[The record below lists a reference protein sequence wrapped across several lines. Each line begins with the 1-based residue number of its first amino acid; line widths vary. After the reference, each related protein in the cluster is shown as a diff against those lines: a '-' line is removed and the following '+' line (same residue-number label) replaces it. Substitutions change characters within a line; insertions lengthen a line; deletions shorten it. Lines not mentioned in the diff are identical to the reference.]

1 MKSLVSF
8 LILLVSLSLSS
19 QTYTHTG
26 GLKIKRVPNA
36 SNTDNLLGISSS
48 GLIVNTGI
56 EIQNI
61 GNSSSNNFIYEDDI
75 ITTTTIFDGTQKG
88 LNNVFV
94 FNSENNQTVQINS
107 GDYVENDVINIER
120 RGSGTLEI
128 IQGSGVRIRGIR
140 DINNRYFVND
150 PNSIISLLCRG
161 NNEFTIIGN
170 LKRGYTGQVNVTS
183 YSSFID
189 NGSTQNITV
198 LGSGFSSNM
207 LITITGNSVLNSF
220 TFVNNNEI
228 TLNISETG
236 SEGDN
241 ITVNYDN
248 GTYFSDVNAI
258 TIQPDLGYDT
268 ADLRHYYRLEDDSN
282 DFSSSLNGVN
292 TNIIFTGSEADFNG
306 TDSYIDIPDS
316 NSLSY
321 GNSSVDEDMSVSFM
335 INFDVIQGD
344 EWLINK
350 YESGTIGEYRFSL
363 VSVSEMRNQWR
374 DIPDSNS
381 LSYGNSS
388 VDEDMSVSFMINF
401 DVIQGDEWL
410 INKYESGTI
419 GEYRFSLV
427 SVSEMRNQ
435 WRDTSVGAT
444 LTRNSDISSL
454 NINTWYHFVITKT
467 GVNTKLYIDGIE
479 VAIINADTGSYV
491 ATENNNSPVRLGSA
505 SWQVSNLLD
514 GKMKRLGFWNKVL
527 SQAEITSLV
536 QRELTNDLNSL

>member
-374 DIPDSNS
+374 D
-381 LSYGNSS
+381 
-388 VDEDMSVSFMINF
+388 
-401 DVIQGDEWL
+401 
-410 INKYESGTI
+410 
-419 GEYRFSLV
+419 
-427 SVSEMRNQ
+427 
-435 WRDTSVGAT
+435 TSVGAT

>member
-1 MKSLVSF
+1 
-8 LILLVSLSLSS
+8 
-19 QTYTHTG
+19 
-26 GLKIKRVPNA
+26 
-36 SNTDNLLGISSS
+36 
-48 GLIVNTGI
+48 
-56 EIQNI
+56 
-61 GNSSSNNFIYEDDI
+61 
-75 ITTTTIFDGTQKG
+75 
-88 LNNVFV
+88 
-94 FNSENNQTVQINS
+94 
-107 GDYVENDVINIER
+107 
-120 RGSGTLEI
+120 
-128 IQGSGVRIRGIR
+128 
-140 DINNRYFVND
+140 
-150 PNSIISLLCRG
+150 
-161 NNEFTIIGN
+161 
-170 LKRGYTGQVNVTS
+170 
-183 YSSFID
+183 
-189 NGSTQNITV
+189 
-198 LGSGFSSNM
+198 M

-306 TDSYIDIPDS
+306 TDSYI
-316 NSLSY
+316 
-321 GNSSVDEDMSVSFM
+321 
-335 INFDVIQGD
+335 
-344 EWLINK
+344 
-350 YESGTIGEYRFSL
+350 
-363 VSVSEMRNQWR
+363 